1 MLKKI
6 KSIYFSLNVFT
17 YLEERRKLK
26 LIRYNKKYQNLLG
39 ISLIN
44 YKLLSRKYII
54 YEGKDM

>member
-6 KSIYFSLNVFT
+6 KAIYFSLNVFT

-26 LIRYNKKYQNLLG
+26 LIRYNKMYQTTLG

-44 YKLLSRKYII
+44 YKIQNGISNYT
-54 YEGKDM
+54 